1 MAGGAVPVRSWEA
14 SSATVVS
21 RRWWERLGG
30 QWPRIQSAG
39 RAGLAWAWAGLVT
52 ASRTVVVHCLPA
64 GSRVLWV
71 TWTGRGGVREPG
83 PADGDGLEG
92 SALHAAVGAV
102 TGAVQDRNLMPGQP
116 LAATQEC
123 GLVGRD
129 GEPLVRALASD
140 QERCGPSVGLE
151 RAGGTTGPGQIQV
164 GEHQARARSCHYR
177 RQAAQQ
183 P

>member
-30 QWPRIQSAG
+30 PVTADPVGQPG
-39 RAGLAWAWAGLVT
+39 RAGLGVARLVT

-71 TWTGRGGVREPG
+71 TWTGRGGVREPE

-92 SALHAAVGAV
+92 SALYAAVGAV

-116 LAATQEC
+116 LAATQ
-123 GLVGRD
+123 GVW
-129 GEPLVRALASD
+129 
-140 QERCGPSVGLE
+140 
-151 RAGGTTGPGQIQV
+151 AGWP
-164 GEHQARARSCHYR
+164 
-177 RQAAQQ
+177 
-183 P
+183 